1 MALRNPGFYGLNMK
15 FLKTKSDLYLPRD
28 CSVNIQ
34 RGSDGR
40 VVLAEGLPPTEFNE
54 LVSSVRC

>member
-1 MALRNPGFYGLNMK
+1 MYRASMALRNAGFYGLNMK
-15 FLKTKSDLYLPRD
+15 FLKTQPDLYLPRD

-40 VVLAEGLPPTEFNE
+40 VVPTEGYHWRRSMN
-54 LVSSVRC
+54 